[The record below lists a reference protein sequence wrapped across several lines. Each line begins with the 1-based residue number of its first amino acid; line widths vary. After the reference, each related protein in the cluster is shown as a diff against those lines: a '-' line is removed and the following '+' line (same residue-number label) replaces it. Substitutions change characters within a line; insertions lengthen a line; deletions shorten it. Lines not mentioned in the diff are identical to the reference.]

1 MKIGKLHLKK
11 IIVIAIVAF
20 ILFSIFRYC
29 VKNSIIDAAVNEQ
42 TGAITILNRDYELKT
57 YDRYGNMIYD
67 IKLLNT
73 GGGYAH
79 LDYEESLLIVHVL
92 RTDEIR
98 KYDEGGKL
106 IEQQV
111 VDELITYA
119 WDNWQRDSKSFS
131 YETNTHVYRYT
142 YPMFWRYLFIKDEVI
157 VKMTDKET
165 QKEIILWKQV

>member
-11 IIVIAIVAF
+11 FIVIAIVAF

-57 YDRYGNMIYD
+57 YDRYGNMIYG

-79 LDYEESLLIVHVL
+79 LDYEDGLLIVHVL
-92 RTDEIR
+92 RTDEVR
-98 KYDEGGKL
+98 KYDEEGNLTFCSKEGNFVAERIPFKIDCGSL
-106 IEQQV
+106 LSFAKRV
-111 VDELITYA
+111 FTGRM
-119 WDNWQRDSKSFS
+119 QR
-131 YETNTHVYRYT
+131 
-142 YPMFWRYLFIKDEVI
+142 
-157 VKMTDKET
+157 
-165 QKEIILWKQV
+165 